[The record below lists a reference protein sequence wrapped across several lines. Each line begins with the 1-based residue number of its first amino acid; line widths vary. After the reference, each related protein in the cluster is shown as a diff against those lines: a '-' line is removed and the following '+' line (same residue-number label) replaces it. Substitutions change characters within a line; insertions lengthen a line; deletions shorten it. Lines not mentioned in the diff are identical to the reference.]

1 MVYVMCPDIVLMEPT
16 IRIVKLQLLR
26 QLLRQ
31 LIIATITI
39 MEIQTLAQVT
49 AVTFVVIE
57 IALIVDQAIIVKDTL
72 HSERILVHVIHL
84 IVVEYVKIIFLC
96 VQIVIAVVLKQMEQ
110 QLLVLLTLV
119 VKIMDVRGTRSQKII
134 IGVMF

>member
-1 MVYVMCPDIVLMEPT
+1 
-16 IRIVKLQLLR
+16 
-26 QLLRQ
+26 
-31 LIIATITI
+31 
-39 MEIQTLAQVT
+39 MEIQILAQVT
-49 AVTFVVIE
+49 AVIFVVIE